1 MGYSSLD
8 PALAQIACRSVMDA
22 YMEYRRNKLNVDQ
35 PQHFFD
41 KEVADLERRIAARTE
56 ERRRYT
62 EQTGIAV
69 PMVQTQSWL
78 AQSASLEQRRND
90 LAAEMAASQS
100 LEQAMKKM
108 QEDPDID
115 LPTFDGNAQF
125 TNETALVALKTRV
138 VDQQAR
144 IAQLTETLR
153 DDAPEVV
160 AAHQTL
166 ETMQRLLRKEVDARV
181 RLAGMRTQQ
190 IQSRVDVVD
199 QEIATIRQQ
208 LASAPGNLKMM
219 DEIDNDLAALRWRL
233 KELTD
238 SRDQAM
244 ITANTSSDVNVVMLA
259 PAGVATLTNQLDMVR
274 LLLAPAFSLLVG
286 IAIAFFI
293 DGLDLTVR
301 TANQAEEYLDLPV
314 LASLSERRRRSG

>member
-1 MGYSSLD
+1 
-8 PALAQIACRSVMDA
+8 
-22 YMEYRRNKLNVDQ
+22 
-35 PQHFFD
+35 
-41 KEVADLERRIAARTE
+41 
-56 ERRRYT
+56 
-62 EQTGIAV
+62 
-69 PMVQTQSWL
+69 MVQTQSWL